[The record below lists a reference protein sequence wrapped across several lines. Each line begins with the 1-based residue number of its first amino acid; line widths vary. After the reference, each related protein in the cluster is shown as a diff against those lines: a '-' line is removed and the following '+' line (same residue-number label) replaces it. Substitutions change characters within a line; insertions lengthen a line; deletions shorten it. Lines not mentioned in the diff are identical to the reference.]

1 MISIKSH
8 TNHHIAFPSNH
19 ALEKPTSLEHTQHPI
34 NRIAISVLSLFGT
47 SPRMIMLGFM
57 IPTMLLSMWI
67 SNTATSVLMIPILE
81 VTLLLAIT
89 INILKGFLNCSGCAG
104 WDRSE
109 CKCDEDD
116 VPCNLLLGKCRRNW
130 NSDRWQLIY
139 NSMFSC
145 NIDRN
150 WHLCSGTP
158 PNLIMYDFLGDFPN
172 QPVSSLSEWNIA
184 STNNM
189 NYDDIIKGE
198 FPLLDG
204 L

>member
-1 MISIKSH
+1 
-8 TNHHIAFPSNH
+8 
-19 ALEKPTSLEHTQHPI
+19 
-34 NRIAISVLSLFGT
+34 
-47 SPRMIMLGFM
+47 MLAEIGA
-57 IPTMLLSMWI
+57 SA
-67 SNTATSVLMIPILE
+67 N
-81 VTLLLAIT
+81 VTKMMFLAICYSANVGGT
-89 INILKGFLNCSGCAG
+89 GTLIGGSSFIIPCFHAIIN
-104 WDRSE
+104 
-109 CKCDEDD
+109 
-116 VPCNLLLGKCRRNW
+116 
-130 NSDRWQLIY
+130 
-139 NSMFSC
+139 
-145 NIDRN
+145 RN